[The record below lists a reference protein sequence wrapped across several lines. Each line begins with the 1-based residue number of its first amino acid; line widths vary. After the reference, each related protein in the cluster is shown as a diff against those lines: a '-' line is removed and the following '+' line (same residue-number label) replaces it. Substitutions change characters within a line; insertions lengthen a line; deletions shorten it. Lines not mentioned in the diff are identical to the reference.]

1 MPFVVYTYRSMAK
14 IIIDEGRCKGCGLCV
29 EICPKHLLAIAEST
43 NSFGYQPA
51 RVAKDE
57 ECTGCTLCAQM
68 CPDLAIEVYK

>member
-1 MPFVVYTYRSMAK
+1 MVDKAK
-14 IIIDEGRCKGCGLCV
+14 IIIDEERCKGCRLCV
-29 EICPKHLLAIAEST
+29 EVCPKHLLSMARST

-57 ECTGCTLCAQM
+57 ECTGCALCAQV